1 MNFDHALKIISEY
14 LEENKGATNRELIE
28 LIEGDKDLFEKVREH
43 LIFNDI
49 AEDKKGVGLVGIKQ
63 DETGIKRQANEKDE
77 NSSLLS
83 PADKPDR
90 LYRIFISYGRK
101 DAEDLAIRITDDLTT
116 MGHDVW
122 LDKKQIVTGK
132 SWEDQV
138 ENAILSHEIFIS
150 LLSPHAVRRPDGVCL
165 DEISMARFHNRKIIP
180 VMVFHCRPP
189 LSIYR
194 LDWVDFQDWSHQQN
208 YSRALS
214 RILKAIHDEA
224 KVEGAFAGMF
234 SKLKPLD
241 FGVDLSRLTKDFTGR
256 QWFFSEFDTWVKQSA
271 GKVFIIAGDPGIGKS
286 AVMAQ
291 LASRHPQVMA
301 FHFCISSLADSINPD
316 VFVKSIAS
324 QLATQI
330 PDYHEAIK
338 QIDYE
343 PLTRLDAGTLFRRLI
358 VDPIKSIKLTEKVL
372 ILIDALDEAW
382 SDTPD
387 NIVKLL
393 HERIEDLPD
402 HVKIIVSSRKIPDI
416 FDLLGKYKP
425 YEIDPVCLE
434 NLHDISEYLDHK
446 FHVRDMTKKINGGEK
461 EIQEVKDLILSKS
474 EGNFLYIKQ
483 FIYGVETDQ
492 IDVNNPS
499 SFPDGLIGIY
509 ITFFDRI
516 FSGKENFDDF
526 RSVLEVITCLKQPF
540 TARELAPILQ
550 LQEFDIRQ
558 KMQSMAAFFPE
569 RNKHYYS
576 YHKSVTDWLTGAAG
590 TGRKY
595 LLDVDKGRKT
605 VCEFLLR
612 RYSQRD
618 YNAYLLTYLPSHLIE
633 AEMFNELVTLLTDF
647 DFIIQKCSQNMVYE
661 LIRDFNSA
669 FDMLPE
675 ALEITKTEREYLD
688 QISRYTVLL
697 VENPEKIQNKIVT
710 INSFTPWN
718 HNQVLAEITRIKTSP
733 TNRDILMLF
742 KQFLDAQ
749 SHLLFRYG
757 KLDGYLLQQAFNYV
771 GSGPFAA
778 LVDDYVSDSSD
789 VKMLFSTDQR
799 GEFNPFN
806 PCLRV
811 LQSHAERVLG
821 VSITADGKHAIT
833 GSNDNS
839 LILWDLQ
846 SGECLKRIK
855 PHTDYLKNLDA
866 TPDMNLVVTSGGS
879 QDLVIRV
886 WSYKD
891 LESMGSLAGHTDR
904 INDLRI
910 TPDGHFAIS
919 GSSDMSVRVWDI
931 FNGECIAKFAEH
943 TSDVVCVDISL
954 DGKIGVSGG
963 YDNAIYVWDIPGKK
977 CIRSFKGNEDLG
989 YAVKLS
995 VDNKILFTC
1004 CGYDDRNIKVA
1015 IKVWDLSSGECI
1027 KTLYGHEYAINCL
1040 ETTHD
1045 GKFLVSASMDKT
1057 IKIWNL
1063 HTSQCIKTIEGHVG
1077 PVVSLRITPDMKYII
1092 SGGGGKYDNTV
1103 RVWNIYKSYLPT
1115 IEPGLCRNINH
1126 IILPVIGNYIFNT
1139 SRKTVQLRDPKTGG
1153 IIYELTG
1160 HKAHIK
1166 QLSADATG
1174 VRIISAS
1181 LDNTIRIWDSSS
1193 GMCTD
1198 ILEGHTDGIL
1208 NFCISEDQK
1217 KLVSCGWDKLIIE
1230 WDLKRKSIAR
1240 IYCGHKNPVVHI
1252 AFFNNDT
1259 RLVSIGSDHILK
1271 IWDTSTGECLDTIET
1286 LKNISTGF
1294 TLDSKNLLYMG
1305 CADGSIQC
1313 LNLSDPGLVRE
1324 FSGHTEM
1331 VNCLE
1336 LIEDEN
1342 LLFSGSGN
1350 NSIRQWNLISG
1361 DHKGDYSIRQWDLIS
1376 GDCIRVFSGHLG
1388 EIVFIRKIP
1397 GQNRIISASRDHT
1410 LRVWEIFSGE
1420 CVAVLATNLLINHLT
1435 PVDSNGRFAYGTLQ
1449 GEFRIVNL
1457 R

>member
-1 MNFDHALKIISEY
+1 MNFDHALRIISEY
-14 LEENKGATNRELIE
+14 LEENNGATNRELTE

-49 AEDKKGVGLVGIKQ
+49 AEDKKGVGLVGIKK
-63 DETGIKRQANEKDE
+63 DESGIKTQINEKQV
-77 NSSLLS
+77 NSTLLS
-83 PADKPDR
+83 PAEEPDKQ
-90 LYRIFISYGRK
+90 YKIFISYGRK
-101 DAEDLAIRITDDLTT
+101 DAEDLAIRISDDLAAI
-116 MGHDVW
+116 GHDVW
-122 LDKKQIVTGK
+122 LDKKQIITGK

-165 DEISMARFHNRKIIP
+165 DEICMARFHNRKIIP
-180 VMVFHCRPP
+180 VMVFNCRPP

-194 LDWVDFQDWSHQQN
+194 LDWVDFQNWSLEQN
-208 YSRALS
+208 YNRALS
-214 RILKAIHDEA
+214 RILKAIRDEA
-224 KVEGAFAGMF
+224 KVEGSFAGVF

-271 GKVFIIAGDPGIGKS
+271 GKVLIIAGDPGIGKS

-301 FHFCISSLADSINPD
+301 FHFCISSLADSINPV

-343 PLTRLDAGTLFRRLI
+343 LLTRLDAGTLFRRLI
-358 VDPIKSIKLTEKVL
+358 VDPIKSIKLTEPVL

-382 SDTPD
+382 SDTPG
-387 NIVKLL
+387 NIVRLL

-402 HVKIIVSSRKIPDI
+402 QVKIIVSSRKNPDI
-416 FDLLGKYKP
+416 FDLLSKYKP
-425 YEIDPVCLE
+425 HEIDPVCPG
-434 NLHDISEYLDHK
+434 NIHDISEYLDHK
-446 FHVRDMTKKINGGEK
+446 FHTRNITGQINGSETD
-461 EIQEVKDLILSKS
+461 IQKIKDLILTKS

-483 FIYGVETDQ
+483 FIYGVETEQ
-492 IDVNNPS
+492 IDINNPS

-526 RSVLEVITCLKQPF
+526 RSVLEVISCLKQPF

-550 LQEFDIRQ
+550 ASEFDIRR
-558 KMQSMAAFFPE
+558 KMQSLAAFFPE
-569 RNKHYYS
+569 RNKHYYP

-595 LLDVDKGRKT
+595 LLDIDKGRKT

-612 RYSQRD
+612 RYSQGD
-618 YNAYLLTYLPSHLIE
+618 HNTYLLTYLPSHLIE
-633 AEMFNELVTLLTDF
+633 AEMFNELVTLLSDL
-647 DFIIQKCSQNMVYE
+647 DFIIHKCSQSMVYE
-661 LIRDFNSA
+661 LIRDYNAA
-669 FDMLPE
+669 FEFLPE
-675 ALEITKTEREYLD
+675 ARDITKTEREYLD
-688 QISRYTVLL
+688 QISRYTRQL
-697 VENPEKIQNKIVT
+697 VENPEKMQNKSIT
-710 INSFTPWN
+710 INSITPRN
-718 HNQVLAEITRIKTSP
+718 HNQILAEINRIKTTP

-742 KQFLDAQ
+742 RQFLDAQ

-757 KLDGYLLQQAFNYV
+757 KLDGYLLQQAFNYA
-771 GSGPFAA
+771 GSGPFADR
-778 LVDDYVSDSSD
+778 VDDYIRGSSN
-789 VKMLFSTDQR
+789 VKMLFTPDQR

-811 LQSHAERVLG
+811 LQAHSERVLG
-821 VSITADGKHAIT
+821 VSITADGRHAVT
-833 GSNDNS
+833 GSNDNT

-846 SGECLKRIK
+846 SGECLKTIK

-866 TPDMNLVVTSGGS
+866 TPDLNMIVTSGGS
-879 QDLVIRV
+879 QDPVIRM

-891 LESMGSLAGHTDR
+891 LESRGSLAGHTDR

-931 FNGECIAKFAEH
+931 VKGECIANFSKH

-954 DGKIGVSGG
+954 DGKTGVSGG
-963 YDNAIYVWDIPGKK
+963 YDNAIYVWDITGKR
-977 CIRSFKGNEDLG
+977 CIRSFKDNEDLG

-995 VDNKILFTC
+995 IDNKILFTC

-1015 IKVWDLSSGECI
+1015 IKVWDMSSGECI
-1027 KTLYGHEYAINCL
+1027 KTLLGHEYAINCL
-1040 ETTHD
+1040 ETTYD
-1045 GKFLVSASMDKT
+1045 GKYLVSASMDKT
-1057 IKIWNL
+1057 IKVWDL
-1063 HTSQCIKTIEGHVG
+1063 HTFQCIKTIEGHIG
-1077 PVVSLRITPDMKYII
+1077 PVVSLKITPDMKYII

-1103 RVWNIYKSYLPT
+1103 RVWDIFKSKLPT
-1115 IEPGLCRNINH
+1115 VIPDLCRNINH
-1126 IILPVIGNYIFNT
+1126 IILPVSGNYILNT
-1139 SRKTVQLRDPKTGG
+1139 SRKIVQLRDPKTGR
-1153 IIYELTG
+1153 IINELTG

-1166 QLSADATG
+1166 QLSVDTTG
-1174 VRIISAS
+1174 TRIITAS
-1181 LDNTIRIWDSSS
+1181 LDKTIRLWDSAT
-1193 GMCTD
+1193 GKCTD

-1208 NFCISEDQK
+1208 NFCVSKDQT
-1217 KLVSCGWDKLIIE
+1217 KLISCGWDKLVIE
-1230 WDLKRKSIAR
+1230 WDLDRKNIVRVYS
-1240 IYCGHKNPVVHI
+1240 GHDNPVVHI

-1259 RLVSIGSDHILK
+1259 CLVSIASDHILK
-1271 IWDTSTGECLDTIET
+1271 IWDTTTGGCMETIGS

-1294 TLDSKNLLYMG
+1294 TIDSKNLLYMG

-1313 LNLSDPGLVRE
+1313 LNLSAPGVVRE

-1342 LLFSGSGN
+1342 MLFSGSGN

-1361 DHKGDYSIRQWDLIS
+1361 DSTGDYSIRQWDLIS
-1376 GDCIRVFSGHLG
+1376 GDCIRVFSGHNG

-1397 GQNRIISASRDHT
+1397 GQNRIITASRDHT

-1420 CVAVLATNLLINHLT
+1420 CITVLTTNLLINYMT
-1435 PVDSNGRFAYGTLQ
+1435 PVDRNGRFAYGTLQ